1 MPSSYRRS
9 RLLEPASLIPW
20 SDPDSPSFPNPSRRR
35 SFAGPRRVRALGRCP
50 PPRFTLANERTFL
63 AWIRT
68 ALALVAA
75 GVALE
80 AFALPLQPALR
91 FTASMILLALGFV
104 VPTLAW
110 FTWTSVERALRESAP
125 LPSSKIALPLAIGVS
140 IVAALLVASV
150 LLR

>member
-1 MPSSYRRS
+1 MPPLDEVAKGGIGGDKNDEPMS
-9 RLLEPASLIPW
+9 RARFPRHVFEAGTEP
-20 SDPDSPSFPNPSRRR
+20 D
-35 SFAGPRRVRALGRCP
+35 
-50 PPRFTLANERTFL
+50 PRFTLANERTFL

-91 FTASMILLALGFV
+91 FTAAMILLALGLV

-125 LPSSKIALPLAIGVS
+125 LPSSKIALPLAIGIS

>member
-1 MPSSYRRS
+1 LSVRSPRWKGSRQAGKKDARLSISACRASYIS
-9 RLLEPASLIPW
+9 
-20 SDPDSPSFPNPSRRR
+20 
-35 SFAGPRRVRALGRCP
+35 
-50 PPRFTLANERTFL
+50 RTFL

-91 FTASMILLALGFV
+91 FTAAMILLALGLV

-125 LPSSKIALPLAIGVS
+125 LPSSRIALPLAIGVS